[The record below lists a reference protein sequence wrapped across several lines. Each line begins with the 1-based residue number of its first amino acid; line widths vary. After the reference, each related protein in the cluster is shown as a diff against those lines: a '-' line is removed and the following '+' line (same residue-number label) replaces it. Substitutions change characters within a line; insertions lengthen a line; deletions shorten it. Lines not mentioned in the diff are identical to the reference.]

1 MISIIIPTLNEAEN
15 IAGTVNAV
23 SEVPGVEVIV
33 ADGGSTDDTV
43 ALAGSAGATIVT
55 APRIRAAQMNAGA
68 SAASGAA
75 LLFLHAD
82 TRLPRGFEKH
92 VRRTLAR
99 PGVAA
104 GAFEV
109 RFDVHP
115 RGLGI
120 IERLVNWRSRRLGLP
135 YGDQGIFIRAEVFR
149 ALGGFADLPIMEDF
163 EFMRCVRRYGRVK
176 IVPARVVTSGRRWQ
190 ALGVVRTT
198 LINQGMTIGYY
209 AGIPV
214 DRLAAWYRKPRSGT

>member
-82 TRLPRGFEKH
+82 TRLPRDSRSTSGAPWRGR
-92 VRRTLAR
+92 VWR
-99 PGVAA
+99 PV
-104 GAFEV
+104 
-109 RFDVHP
+109 
-115 RGLGI
+115 
-120 IERLVNWRSRRLGLP
+120 RSRCGSTYTRGDSGSSNGL
-135 YGDQGIFIRAEVFR
+135 
-149 ALGGFADLPIMEDF
+149 
-163 EFMRCVRRYGRVK
+163 
-176 IVPARVVTSGRRWQ
+176 
-190 ALGVVRTT
+190 
-198 LINQGMTIGYY
+198 
-209 AGIPV
+209 
-214 DRLAAWYRKPRSGT
+214 